1 MPAQIRAFF
10 QGVMVKNRSPFSTF
24 RIFSLALISIAL
36 VLTVLQLVSFSRV
49 RAFFPSGLKIAG
61 VPVGGLDRSQAAAR
75 LLEVYSTPVALR
87 YNGAEIQLQPSVID
101 FQLDVEA
108 MLAAADLERTQ
119 KLFWEEFWDYLWGR
133 SLPPAEI
140 PLRSSYSEERL
151 RTYLQEVAQ
160 RYDQPSVAALPIP
173 GTVNFEPGKSG
184 LTLNED
190 SAVVLVENALH
201 SLVNRTLE
209 LPLERTDP
217 IRPSLQNLEI
227 LLKQTLQVNGFEGI
241 AGIYL
246 QDLQTA
252 QELHFATLNG
262 ENIPVQP
269 DVAFTASSIIKI
281 PIMISAF
288 RRMGDNPDIET
299 LDLVSKMIDLSGNE
313 AADWLME
320 RVIDPVR
327 GPLVVSEDME
337 AIGLRNTF
345 LAGKFTLGSPLL
357 STFDTPANSRT
368 DINTD
373 PDPYSQ
379 TTTSDIGMLLADLYH
394 CSQSGGGTLP
404 AVFPGEISEA
414 KCQIMVNYL
423 VNNKLPSLLTA
434 GIPEGTQIAHKHG
447 WVTTNGVIRT
457 MGDAGIIYS
466 PGGTYILVIFFYN
479 SDQLIWDPASILM
492 AELSRAVY
500 NYYNLPQQ

>member
-1 MPAQIRAFF
+1 
-10 QGVMVKNRSPFSTF
+10 MVKNRSPFSTF
-24 RIFSLALISIAL
+24 RIFSLVLIILALI
-36 VLTVLQLVSFSRV
+36 LTVFQLVSFSRV
-49 RAFFPSGLKIAG
+49 RAYFPAGLRIAS

-87 YNGAEIQLQPSVID
+87 YNGAEIQLQPNVID
-101 FQLDVEA
+101 FQLDVES

-140 PLRSSYSEERL
+140 PLRSSYSEARL
-151 RTYLQEVAQ
+151 RTYLQEVAR
-160 RYDQPSVAALPIP
+160 RYDQPALAALPIP
-173 GTVNFEPGKSG
+173 GTVDFQAGESG

-190 SAVVLVENALH
+190 GAVVLVENALH
-201 SLVNRTLE
+201 SLTNRTVE
-209 LPLERTDP
+209 LPLERTSP
-217 IRPSLQNLEI
+217 TRPSMQNLEI
-227 LLKQTLQVNGFEGI
+227 LLKQTLQVNGFDGI
-241 AGIYL
+241 AGVYL
-246 QDLQTA
+246 QDMQTA
-252 QELHFATLNG
+252 QELHFATFNG
-262 ENIPVQP
+262 EDIPVEP

-288 RRMGDNPDIET
+288 RRMNDSPDLET

-320 RVIDPVR
+320 RVIDPDR
-327 GPLVVSEDME
+327 GPLLVSDDM
-337 AIGLRNTF
+337 AALGLKNTF

-357 STFDTPANSRT
+357 RAFSTPANSRA
-368 DINTD
+368 DVNTD

-379 TTTSDIGMLLADLYH
+379 TTTSDIGMLLTDLYQ
-394 CSQSGGGTLP
+394 CAQNGGGTLP
-404 AVFPGEISEA
+404 AVFPVEINEA
-414 KCQIMVNYL
+414 KCQSMVNYL

-457 MGDAGIIYS
+457 IGDAGIIYS
-466 PGGTYILVIFFYN
+466 PGGSYVLVIFFYN
-479 SDQLIWDPASILM
+479 SDQLIWDPASTLI